1 MSLCYSKIMAAL
13 CRCNT
18 GNNSIFWHTLNVLLG
33 MIDDNPERA
42 AEAWSQLPKDNQV
55 LKRHVEK
62 KIRDINGYFRN
73 VRFTGL
79 SRTTAL
85 WGVVINALKVAGESK
100 NVTDLQ
106 KEIFSFP
113 EKEVL
118 EFFQLLIQNAP
129 LCREIHKA
137 CDQASSDLRTL
148 GAVVMALQLDEKT
161 LTAIVQ
167 FFNDEGPVE
176 LDAYP
181 AEVMEAIDPEHL
193 GVPGQ
198 TQSFA
203 GGRRY

>member
-1 MSLCYSKIMAAL
+1 MLDYSKIMAVL
-13 CRCNT
+13 CKCCI
-18 GNNSIFWHTLNVLLG
+18 GKDSVLWHTLSVLLG

-42 AEAWSQLPKDNQV
+42 AEAWSQIPKNNQV
-55 LKRHVEK
+55 LKRAVEK
-62 KIRDINGYFRN
+62 KVGDINRYFRN

-85 WGVVINALKVAGESK
+85 WGVLINALKVAGESK
-100 NVTDLQ
+100 NVTNLQ

-118 EFFQLLIQNAP
+118 EFFQLLIQNTP

-137 CDQASSDLRTL
+137 CDQPSSDLRTL
-148 GAVVMALQLDEKT
+148 GAVVMATQLTEAN

-167 FFNDEGPVE
+167 FINDEGPID
-176 LDAYP
+176 LDGYP
-181 AEVMEAIDPEHL
+181 DEVMQAIDPEHL
-193 GVPGQ
+193 GVPGS